1 MSPTPIYPAIA
12 VLRKAI
18 FEALDPLTAVGVYW
32 VQATQ
37 GVALPFVIYQS
48 QDNGGQAQKSVGALG
63 WSGLITVRAL
73 AANQSA
79 AETLMLAVAPGM
91 ASLSASGYQ
100 ITTAYERPITIPPGD
115 SWQCGHIWRVTISA

>member
-1 MSPTPIYPAIA
+1 MSPTPLYSAIA

-18 FEALDPLTAVGVYW
+18 FEALDPLTSAGVYW
-32 VQATQ
+32 VQAAQ

-48 QDNGGQAQKSVGALG
+48 QDNGGGSVKSVGALA

-91 ASLSASGYQ
+91 ASLSAAGYS
-100 ITTAYERPITIPPGD
+100 IKTEYERPITIPPGD
-115 SWQCGHIWRVTISA
+115 AWQCGHIWRVSISA